1 MMKRFFRW
9 QRWRWSSRY
18 WKRRAHKA
26 EALLLAET
34 QRNRAREDTLV
45 TIPVRMA
52 GLMAFGL
59 EPRDAPARMVHHAPR
74 QLTAVLDPWDA
85 LSGAE
90 RMEFDTFWKA
100 DAEAA
105 GISLQQ
111 ARRQF
116 MAEIEKRKSLNDEP
130 SM

>member
-1 MMKRFFRW
+1 MKRFFRW

-45 TIPVRMA
+45 TVPVRMA

-90 RMEFDTFWKA
+90 RMEFEQFYIP

-105 GISLQQ
+105 GVGIAQ
-111 ARRQF
+111 AKRKF
-116 MAEIEKRKSLNDEP
+116 LMDLEKRKSFNDEP